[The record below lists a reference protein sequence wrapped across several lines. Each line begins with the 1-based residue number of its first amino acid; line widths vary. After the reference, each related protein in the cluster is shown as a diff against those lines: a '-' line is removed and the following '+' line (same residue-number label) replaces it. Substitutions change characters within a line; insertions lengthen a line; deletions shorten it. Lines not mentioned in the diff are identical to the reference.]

1 MEESPVSYYPSFLY
15 LSLTSFS
22 LCYPGRAIHHVKEQ
36 VFVEEQGMRRGVP
49 RVLVVLTDG
58 RSQDDVTKVAK
69 DLQREGQG
77 NSAPLPSSFS
87 PLLLP
92 FPLLFFLPLLPVLSS
107 TSPSSSLFSCLLLS
121 LFLLF
126 THHLHLS
133 SYPSPP
139 PTPRLSLLPLF
150 LLSSPSS
157 YAFLISRP
165 SPFSFRL
172 YSLCHWFCGR

>member
-22 LCYPGRAIHHVKEQ
+22 LCLPGRAIHHVKEQ

-77 NSAPLPSSFS
+77 NSAPLPSFFS

-92 FPLLFFLPLLPVLSS
+92 FPLLFFLPLLLVLSS

-126 THHLHLS
+126 THQP
-133 SYPSPP
+133 PS
-139 PTPRLSLLPLF
+139 LLLPL
-150 LLSSPSS
+150 PSS